1 MHRDQDGT
9 EYKEWADYLHDV
21 YWAQEYALLNRR
33 IMMGS
38 IKAALQNI
46 LPQVAF
52 TQEINCHH
60 NYVSEE
66 TYDGLDLVIT
76 RKGAISAQTGEL
88 GIIPSSMGTG
98 SYIVRGLGNTAS
110 YCSASHGAGRTMSR
124 GAARQAFTLDD
135 LIEQTRGVECRKD
148 YGVLDEIPGAYKDL
162 SQVLSH
168 EVDLVEIVAK
178 LDTLLCIKG

>member
-1 MHRDQDGT
+1 
-9 EYKEWADYLHDV
+9 
-21 YWAQEYALLNRR
+21 
-33 IMMGS
+33 MMGS

-66 TYDGLDLVIT
+66 IYDGLDLVIT

-88 GIIPSSMGTG
+88 GIIPGSMGTG

-124 GAARQAFTLDD
+124 GAARQAFTLAD